1 MKALLKSRKTWL
13 PESFCVSN
21 KRAHKSYKTEN
32 FKTKLSN
39 LEENPILSLE
49 QTVEEVA
56 VNLLR
61 LAVTELPKDVKEA
74 LQKAHKEETSEAG
87 KTQLKAILDN
97 VALAEKTCTPMC
109 QDTGTIIFYIKAGAE
124 VKNLDK
130 IENTLRKATSRATSE
145 VPLRP
150 NAVDPFK
157 QKNTGDNTGRNI
169 PHINWEIVP
178 GNTLEITV
186 LPKGG
191 GSENVCEMGMLTPG
205 QGIRGLKKFVLDT
218 VIKAGS
224 KPCPPNILGVAIG
237 GGADIAMKLAKKALM
252 RPLNQSHPD
261 PEIASLEEELLEAAN
276 QTGIGPMGLGGKFTV
291 LGVNIDYAARH
302 PASYPAAVAFNCWA
316 ARRATAQ
323 IHPDG
328 RVNYLTHEEK

>member
-1 MKALLKSRKTWL
+1 
-13 PESFCVSN
+13 
-21 KRAHKSYKTEN
+21 
-32 FKTKLSN
+32 
-39 LEENPILSLE
+39 LSLE
-49 QTVEEVA
+49 QTVENVA

-74 LQKAHKEETSEAG
+74 LQKAYQEETSEAG
-87 KTQLKAILDN
+87 KTQLRAILDN
-97 VALAEKTCTPMC
+97 VALAERTRTPMC

-130 IENTLRKATSRATSE
+130 IENALRNATKRATNE

-150 NAVDPFK
+150 NAVDPLK
-157 QKNTGDNTGRNI
+157 QKNTGNNTGRNI
-169 PHINWEIVP
+169 PYINWEIVP

-191 GSENVCEMGMLTPG
+191 GSENVCVTGMLVPG
-205 QGIRGLKKFVLDT
+205 EGIKGLKKFVIDS

-237 GGADIAMKLAKKALM
+237 GGTDISMKLAKKALL
-252 RPLNQSHPD
+252 RPLNHPNSD
-261 PEIASLEEELLEAAN
+261 PEIAKLEKELLEAAN
-276 QTGIGPMGLGGKFTV
+276 QTGIGPMGLGGKITV

-316 ARRATAQ
+316 ARRATAR

-328 RVNYLTHEEK
+328 RVEYLTHEMR